1 MHWETSSIISKRLFF
16 QNRLSRSRRIG
27 SIPNIYISVF
37 AAVPREAMWNVEQR
51 VDPFKIEAE
60 TPMNAV
66 HTINGSKR
74 FTRVLPISDLPVPGP
89 PMTHRRGGVAF
100 FDVSDIQ

>member
-1 MHWETSSIISKRLFF
+1 MSILSTSRE
-16 QNRLSRSRRIG
+16 LSRSRRIG

-74 FTRVLPISDLPVPGP
+74 FTRVLPISDLPVP
-89 PMTHRRGGVAF
+89 
-100 FDVSDIQ
+100 D